1 MYGWKF
7 YFIVVC
13 MDQINCA
20 RSVAAFIRE
29 VRSNLKKY
37 CRTDTVAVISTN
49 EDNESILE
57 TLRAQDDFIVLSS
70 KFLQGAVRH
79 KMKMNPLNEFVLS
92 LLLMCDAKYFFAWG
106 KSSVHDFIQDC
117 RDHVANKQIYLTYI
131 NSVIF
136 RRKKATGWLAYVCMY
151 RLFVLIL

>member
-1 MYGWKF
+1 MKVLLYCCMY
-7 YFIVVC
+7 VC
-13 MDQINCA
+13 MYQINCA

-79 KMKMNPLNEFVLS
+79 KMRMNPLNEFVLS

-106 KSSVHDFIQDC
+106 RSSVHDFIQDC
-117 RDHVANKQIYLTYI
+117 RDHVGNKQIYLTFI

-136 RRKKATGWLAYVCMY
+136 RRKKATG
-151 RLFVLIL
+151 